1 MSPTNLP
8 PKLGLPETPPAI
20 IEKVE
25 MPLDQYRQA
34 QEQADQAKRA
44 MEQGTA
50 NAGQPTTSQPK

>member
-1 MSPTNLP
+1 MSSNLP
-8 PKLGLPETPPAI
+8 PNTGIPDTPPAI
-20 IEKVE
+20 IEKIE
-25 MPLDQYRQA
+25 MPLDALRQA

>member
-1 MSPTNLP
+1 M
-8 PKLGLPETPPAI
+8 TPPAI

-25 MPLDQYRQA
+25 TPLDMIRQA

-50 NAGQPTTSQPK
+50 DSGQPTTSQPK

>member
-1 MSPTNLP
+1 MPANLP
-8 PKLGLPETPPAI
+8 PNIGIPPAAI

-25 MPLDQYRQA
+25 LPVDAYRQA